1 MSSDR
6 GGAGE
11 SRDIYSRKF
20 QTTLLSVTIVRI
32 LLCVQ
37 RTMASRL
44 TREEVLLQL
53 DDSDVEVSSDE
64 DSVYGGE
71 GIVRYLPEAVG
82 FSLGGTEEDEA
93 RNSGGSDEEENSAME
108 WDAEGLKQKV

>member
-1 MSSDR
+1 MSCDR
-6 GGAGE
+6 GRAGE

-32 LLCVQ
+32 SPCVQ

-53 DDSDVEVSSDE
+53 DDSDGEVSSDE

-71 GIVRYLPEAVG
+71 GIVGYLPEAVG

-93 RNSGGSDEEENSAME
+93 QDSDGSDEEEDSAME
-108 WDAEGLKQKV
+108 WDGC

>member
-1 MSSDR
+1 MSCDR
-6 GGAGE
+6 GRAGE

-32 LLCVQ
+32 SPCVQ

-53 DDSDVEVSSDE
+53 DHSDGEVSSDE

-71 GIVRYLPEAVG
+71 GIVGYLPA
-82 FSLGGTEEDEA
+82 SL
-93 RNSGGSDEEENSAME
+93 
-108 WDAEGLKQKV
+108 